1 MIGEGPQ
8 ALEMTDDF
16 SGGASNRSSGKVLTL
31 FDDRGNVGDE
41 ARRQHVRRAGLR
53 SVGLRRRQR
62 RLGFAVNPL
71 SPSSIEIGRQGR
83 VAAVGEHASD
93 LLRQDAL

>member
-1 MIGEGPQ
+1 
-8 ALEMTDDF
+8 MTLAVNTSAAQDF
-16 SGGASNRSSGKVLTL
+16 RASVSAGVSG
-31 FDDRGNVGDE
+31 D
-41 ARRQHVRRAGLR
+41 
-53 SVGLRRRQR
+53 
-62 RLGFAVNPL
+62 LGFAVNPL